1 VVRDDGLPPAPD
13 LVVESVD
20 AAEGEVAVVI
30 ANRGSAPVTAGSSFW
45 VDLYINPTVTPTRV
59 NQTWDV
65 VGVWG
70 GVWGI
75 PTTTL
80 PLAPG
85 GVMTLTVGGTYYW
98 PTLSR
103 VPASIPVDWPLF
115 AQVDSAG
122 DAAYGAILEGHE
134 AHGGGYNN
142 ILGPVYAAQVQVAAR
157 GASNVR
163 LDPLPDRV
171 QVTPDAM
178 PGYLDYWRRTRGS
191 ETESGPQR
199 TGE

>member
-30 ANRGSAPVTAGSSFW
+30 ANRGSAPVTAESSFW

-65 VGVWG
+65 VGEWG
-70 GVWGI
+70 GVWGV

-85 GVMTLTVGGTYYW
+85 GVVTLTVGGAHYW

-103 VPASIPVDWPLF
+103 MPASIPADWPLF

-134 AHGGGYNN
+134 DNGGVYNN
-142 ILGPVYAAQVQVAAR
+142 ILGPVYAAQDETRVAAV
-157 GASNVR
+157 NDV
-163 LDPLPDRV
+163 LIEPLPDRARAS
-171 QVTPDAM
+171 PEAM
-178 PGYLDYWRRTRGS
+178 PAYLDYWRRTRGL

-199 TGE
+199 TAD